1 MLPGEPGPHSRPR
14 ELVLIRHAQS
24 LPDYDVP
31 ADRWRLSPGGREQAL
46 ALAREPFWRQIRT
59 LHSSDE
65 PKAVQTAEPAARRHG
80 LSLRAVP
87 ALREVR
93 RPAGRLPGWE
103 EAVRDYLTGTRGPE
117 SWESCAEA
125 DWRMAAAVAR
135 ILSEH
140 PAGDVAIVSHGT
152 VLALY
157 ACRLLGLE
165 DRFAFWT
172 TIPFAGWAR
181 VDPAA
186 RRLIRGFSIPPPR

>member
-1 MLPGEPGPHSRPR
+1 M
-14 ELVLIRHAQS
+14 
-24 LPDYDVP
+24 
-31 ADRWRLSPGGREQAL
+31 
-46 ALAREPFWRQIRT
+46 T
-59 LHSSDE
+59 
-65 PKAVQTAEPAARRHG
+65 
-80 LSLRAVP
+80 
-87 ALREVR
+87 
-93 RPAGRLPGWE
+93 
-103 EAVRDYLTGTRGPE
+103 
-117 SWESCAEA
+117 
-125 DWRMAAAVAR
+125 AAVAR